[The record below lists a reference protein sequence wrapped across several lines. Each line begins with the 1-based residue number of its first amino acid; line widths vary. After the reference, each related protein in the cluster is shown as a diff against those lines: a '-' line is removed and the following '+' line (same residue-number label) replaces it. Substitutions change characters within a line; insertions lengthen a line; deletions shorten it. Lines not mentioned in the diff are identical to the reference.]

1 MKTAEKNANSVPGAA
16 GKANEVTNRAQ
27 NRPSLTGKEA
37 KQDGNTTDEKPTP
50 ASQNA
55 EAAPAEVKTD
65 SPVAVD
71 HQPVNPAN
79 TLATEEV
86 KAEAQAE
93 PAKTEEVKFEPKKF
107 ALNLEQT
114 LKSVNDLHR
123 LSIQRLALIAR
134 IKTLEDFEVQ
144 LQEEN
149 DELESNPYQGCRLII
164 QDDKRREF
172 VTNTPNLIRMVA
184 QFIFDAC
191 HEKLAEIEA
200 NIVFPNA

>member
-1 MKTAEKNANSVPGAA
+1 MKTAEKNANGVQGAA
-16 GKANEVTNRAQ
+16 AKANEPNRTQ

-37 KQDGNTTDEKPTP
+37 KEHGNTTDEKP
-50 ASQNA
+50 AENSQAA
-55 EAAPAEVKTD
+55 EVAPAQAAT
-65 SPVAVD
+65 SSTATVD
-71 HQPVNPAN
+71 NQPINPSSQPN
-79 TLATEEV
+79 TEEV

-93 PAKTEEVKFEPKKF
+93 PAKTDEVKFEPKKF

-144 LQEEN
+144 LLEEN
-149 DELESNPYQGCRLII
+149 DELESNPYQGCKLII

-191 HEKLAEIEA
+191 HEKLADIEA

>member
-1 MKTAEKNANSVPGAA
+1 MKTAEKNLDGVQGTAA
-16 GKANEVTNRAQ
+16 KANEATNKVQ

-37 KQDGNTTDEKPTP
+37 KEHGNPTDEKP
-50 ASQNA
+50 AENAQAA
-55 EAAPAEVKTD
+55 EAAHAQAAP
-65 SPVAVD
+65 SNIPAVD
-71 HQPVNPAN
+71 NQPVNAAKPS
-79 TLATEEV
+79 ATEDVSAEV
-86 KAEAQAE
+86 QAG
-93 PAKTEEVKFEPKKF
+93 PVKTEEIIHEPKKF

-134 IKTLEDFEVQ
+134 IKTLEDFEVK

-149 DELESNPYQGCRLII
+149 DELESNPYQGCKLII

-191 HEKLAEIEA
+191 HEKLTDIEA

>member
-1 MKTAEKNANSVPGAA
+1 MKTAEKNANDVQGTAA
-16 GKANEVTNRAQ
+16 KANRTA

-37 KQDGNTTDEKPTP
+37 KQDGNRADEKPAQTP
-50 ASQNA
+50 QAA
-55 EAAPAEVKTD
+55 EVAPVEVKTD
-65 SPVAVD
+65 STATVD
-71 HQPVNPAN
+71 DQPAHPASIP
-79 TLATEEV
+79 ATEEV
-86 KAEAQAE
+86 RTEAQSE

-114 LKSVNDLHR
+114 LRSVNDLHR

-134 IKTLEDFEVQ
+134 IQTLEDFEVK

-149 DELESNPYQGCRLII
+149 DELESNPYQGCKLII

-172 VTNTPNLIRMVA
+172 VTNTPNLIRMVS

-191 HEKLAEIEA
+191 HEKLADIEA

>member
-1 MKTAEKNANSVPGAA
+1 MKTAEKNANGAQGTA
-16 GKANEVTNRAQ
+16 AKANEANRTS
-27 NRPSLTGKEA
+27 NRPSLSGKEA
-37 KQDGNTTDEKPTP
+37 KEHANTTDEKSAENPKTSEVAP
-50 ASQNA
+50 AQ
-55 EAAPAEVKTD
+55 AAPSGYAT
-65 SPVAVD
+65 VD
-71 HQPVNPAN
+71 NQPVNAAN
-79 TLATEEV
+79 QPATEEV

-149 DELESNPYQGCRLII
+149 DELESNPYQGCKLII

-191 HEKLAEIEA
+191 HEKLADIEA

>member
-1 MKTAEKNANSVPGAA
+1 MKTAEKNANGVQGAA
-16 GKANEVTNRAQ
+16 AKANEANRTG

-37 KQDGNTTDEKPTP
+37 KQDGNKTDEKPAKAP
-50 ASQNA
+50 QAA
-55 EAAPAEVKTD
+55 EVAPAEVKAD
-65 SPVAVD
+65 SPATVD
-71 HQPVNPAN
+71 HQPVNAQNQP
-79 TLATEEV
+79 ATEEV
-86 KAEAQAE
+86 KPGQTAE
-93 PAKTEEVKFEPKKF
+93 PVQTEEVKFEPRKF

-149 DELESNPYQGCRLII
+149 DELESNPYQGCKLII

-191 HEKLAEIEA
+191 HEKLADIEA

>member
-1 MKTAEKNANSVPGAA
+1 MKTAEKNANGVQVAA
-16 GKANEVTNRAQ
+16 AKANEANRTT

-37 KQDGNTTDEKPTP
+37 KEHANTTNEQP
-50 ASQNA
+50 AENSQTA
-55 EAAPAEVKTD
+55 EPAPAQAAPSGTAT
-65 SPVAVD
+65 VD
-71 HQPVNPAN
+71 NQPINAAN
-79 TLATEEV
+79 QPATEEV

-149 DELESNPYQGCRLII
+149 DELESNPYQGCKLII

-191 HEKLAEIEA
+191 HEKLADIEA